1 MEILHPRCGGLDV
14 HQQTVVACAR
24 VVAGSSVAHDV
35 RTFGTTTPELLALG
49 DWLAA
54 HGCTHV
60 AMESTGVYWKSVW
73 HVLEGGSS
81 WSSPTPS
88 TPGIFPAP
96 KVTSTTPP
104 GPPPPPPH
112 APPAGASRPPP

>member
-73 HVLEGGSS
+73 HVLEGSVELVLAHAIHI
-81 WSSPTPS
+81 PN
-88 TPGIFPAP
+88 IPAR
-96 KVTSTTPP
+96 KDDRT
-104 GPPPPPPH
+104 H
-112 APPAGASRPPP
+112 ATWLSDLLA